1 MPDPMISGRVGPD
14 SQHGEDRNILMLVAN
29 DGEDILSL
37 ISVSLLRADHE
48 VVTATTGEEALELI
62 FARRP
67 ELAPLDVQM
76 PRLTGHDVLRRMR
89 ESRETH
95 GIPVILVSADAHE
108 QAIVDDLGEGADGNT
123 HPGVR
128 L

>member
-1 MPDPMISGRVGPD
+1 MPDPTINGPVAAE
-14 SQHGEDRNILMLVAN
+14 SELGEDRSILMLVAN
-29 DGEDILSL
+29 DDEDILSL

-48 VVTATTGEEALELI
+48 VVTARTGEEALELI

-67 ELAPLDVQM
+67 DLAPLDVHM

-95 GIPVILVSADAHE
+95 GMPVILVSADAHE
-108 QAIVDDLGEGADGNT
+108 QAIVD
-123 HPGVR
+123 
-128 L
+128 